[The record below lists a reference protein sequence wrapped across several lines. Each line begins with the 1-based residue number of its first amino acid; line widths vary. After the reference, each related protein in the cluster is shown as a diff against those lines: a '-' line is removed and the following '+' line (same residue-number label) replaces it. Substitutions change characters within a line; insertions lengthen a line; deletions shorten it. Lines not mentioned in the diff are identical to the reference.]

1 MLFCSFGLNQLTLKE
16 QDPWAYDGTYFYLV
30 SSEHGHSHGLLKVSS
45 GCDGNAPG
53 RVLVN
58 NPEVIYPEVQQ
69 ERGSMFIHTDKIYL
83 RSKLSK
89 SPFIIYDKN
98 TLAMIDK

>member
-30 SSEHGHSHGLLKVSS
+30 SSEHGLLKVSS

-58 NPEVIYPEVQQ
+58 NPEVQQ